1 MQDVI
6 RTSGLTK
13 RYGSRAAVQDLSL
26 RVASGEIYAFLGLN
40 GAGKTTTIRL
50 LLGMVHPSSGSAEI
64 LGSPVVAAAANGLW
78 SRVGY
83 LVETPRAYPELT
95 VRENL
100 EISRCLHLVNDS
112 GAVGRAIERF
122 GLQQH
127 AAVRAGTLSLGNMQ
141 RLGLARA
148 LLHDPDVVILDE
160 PANALDPAG
169 VVEVR
174 ELLRNLAT
182 THGVTVFM
190 SSHVLREVA
199 RLATRIG
206 IIHEGQLVEEFSTP
220 ELERRCQRR
229 LVIDAPDRRAARRV
243 LAARGFD
250 VNVAANGMLESADP
264 QAIAHPERISE
275 LLAREG
281 TAPSRLCVEQE
292 DLETYFLNT
301 VSGFTGNVG

>member
-1 MQDVI
+1 MQDAI

-13 RYGSRAAVQDLSL
+13 RYGTNAALQNLSL

-50 LLGMVHPSSGSAEI
+50 LLGMVHPSSGTAEI
-64 LGSPVVAAAANGLW
+64 LGSPVTAAGATGLW

-83 LVETPRAYPELT
+83 LVETPRAYAELT

-100 EISRCLHLVNDS
+100 EMSRRLHLVKDS
-112 GAVGRAIERF
+112 DAVGRAIERF
-122 GLQQH
+122 GLQQN
-127 AAVRAGTLSLGNMQ
+127 ADVRAGTLSLGNMQ

-148 LLHDPDVVILDE
+148 LLHEPELVILDE

-174 ELLRNLAT
+174 ELLRTLAT
-182 THGVTVFM
+182 VHGVTVFM
-190 SSHVLREVA
+190 SSHVLGEVA

-206 IIHEGQLVEEFSTP
+206 IIHEGQLVEEIAAA
-220 ELERRCQRR
+220 ELDDRCQRR
-229 LVIDAPDRRAARRV
+229 LVIDAPDREAARRV
-243 LAARGFD
+243 LAASGFP
-250 VNVAANGMLESADP
+250 VNVAPNGMLESLDTR
-264 QAIAHPERISE
+264 AIAHPERISE

-281 TAPSRLCVEQE
+281 TPPSRLSVEQE
-292 DLETYFLNT
+292 DLETHFLNL
-301 VSGFTGNVG
+301 VSGSAGGVR